1 HLTPPACHEFEN
13 GRAVAEVWG
22 GTPPYTYRWLCDGFE
37 QTAETERLNGLTEGR
52 LEVRVQDRYGCTLA
66 LNGTMV
72 RPEPLT
78 ARASVSEETYAGSL
92 YKQPVTPANN
102 GAIHLFV
109 QGGTPPYTH
118 LWEYQTAPNRWR
130 AMTDTTAKIGGQPH
144 GIYRY
149 GIVDAHGCFFEDT
162 AEIVKTPDLRSE
174 ILLERIIRC
183 TDSHDGALQ
192 AFVAGGTRPYR
203 YDWQHDGQPLSTQDG
218 STVDRLDAG
227 HYLLTVTDAKGVVS
241 LDSFYLSAPQPLGAT
256 VNPTAVSGYGAAD
269 GHIDWNIEG
278 GTAPHT
284 AVWQG
289 ESDWMAETARWDGA
303 LPDSLWSGVYRLT
316 LTDAHGCRFERD
328 YAVESPDSL
337 ALSNLH
343 ILHCHG
349 EKAFLEEDVRS
360 EDNGRIR
367 AYLDGGVPPYHIVWR
382 NAAGETEADFLAST
396 RGDVGIDSLPADVYT

>member
-1 HLTPPACHEFEN
+1 DSIRCTGGGEAVAQASVEGGVPPYRYRFSYEGATANEAELVFPMLWKLRAGSYTFYVTDDNGVESRCHFDIPEPEALQGALHLTPPACHEFEN

-52 LEVRVQDRYGCTLA
+52 LEVRVQDRYGCALA

-183 TDSHDGALQ
+183 ADSHDGALQ
-192 AFVAGGTRPYR
+192 VFVEGGTRPYR

-218 STVDRLDAG
+218 AAPDRLDAG

-241 LDSFYLSAPQPLGAT
+241 LDSFRLSAPQPLGAT

-278 GTAPHT
+278 GTA
-284 AVWQG
+284 
-289 ESDWMAETARWDGA
+289 
-303 LPDSLWSGVYRLT
+303 
-316 LTDAHGCRFERD
+316 
-328 YAVESPDSL
+328 
-337 ALSNLH
+337 
-343 ILHCHG
+343 
-349 EKAFLEEDVRS
+349 
-360 EDNGRIR
+360 
-367 AYLDGGVPPYHIVWR
+367 
-382 NAAGETEADFLAST
+382 
-396 RGDVGIDSLPADVYT
+396 